1 MATFK
6 RDGYLYTN
14 KSVKGRLSP
23 IKKGIDRGIFLVK
36 WKNKFT
42 GYILQHINSIDVPAE
57 FVGKR
62 VRIKLEV
69 IPDIEDIAGITREQ
83 LTMEYDR

>member
-14 KSVKGRLSP
+14 KSVKGRASP
-23 IKKGIDRGIFLVK
+23 IRKGVNRGIFLVK

-62 VRIKLEV
+62 VRIKLE
-69 IPDIEDIAGITREQ
+69 ILQNQPDIEDIAGITREN
-83 LTMEYDR
+83 LR